1 MTSSAFIAPI
11 LLAAGTLA
19 ATPLATAEA
28 WNVDASHTEINF
40 SVRHF
45 FTPVTG
51 SFKEFDIDLQYDRAN
66 PSNSTVSVTIDVASI
81 DTGNADRDQHLMSG
95 DFFEA
100 ETHPRITFRS
110 TSVRANGQ
118 DGLIATGPLTI
129 KGVSREVQLPITVLG
144 IQEIPSDMQA
154 MLGGIARVAGFQAE
168 TEIRRQ
174 DFGVGVGSWAAA
186 AVVGSEVGITIAVE
200 ANQM

>member
-129 KGVSREVQLPITVLG
+129 KGVSREVQLSPINPWLG
-144 IQEIPSDMQA
+144 HPKENFP
-154 MLGGIARVAGFQAE
+154 LGTAGDAWEE
-168 TEIRRQ
+168 TRSTRWRWGLLTPGGDRDCFSHSGRRRTS
-174 DFGVGVGSWAAA
+174 FFLFSAGGCG
-186 AVVGSEVGITIAVE
+186 
-200 ANQM
+200 